1 MIKEKNI
8 KINDIFKENNDGR
21 IFFNNEYIGDY
32 IDKKLILKN
41 IRTDVIFKFEQP
53 DMVNYKLE
61 DVYNYEKKHHNSIKY
76 FKRSNLKEKY
86 HFEYNCHVGDV
97 LIKCESKEVNLSL
110 QDYLANNWEVYLNT
124 GFIDE

>member
-1 MIKEKNI
+1 MIKEKSI
-8 KINDIFKENNDGR
+8 KINDVFKENNDGK

-41 IRTDVIFKFEQP
+41 IRVDVIFKFEQP

-61 DVYNYEKKHHNSIKY
+61 DIYLYEKKHHNLIKY

-97 LIKCESKEVNLSL
+97 LLKSDSKEVNLSL
-110 QDYLANNWEVYLNT
+110 QDYLANNWEVYLNSGYT
-124 GFIDE
+124 DE

>member
-8 KINDIFKENNDGR
+8 KINDVFKENNDGK

-41 IRTDVIFKFEQP
+41 IRVDVIFKFEQP

-61 DVYNYEKKHHNSIKY
+61 DIYLYEKKHHNSIKY

-97 LIKCESKEVNLSL
+97 LLKSDSKEVNLSL
-110 QDYLANNWEVYLNT
+110 QDYLANNWEVYLNSGYT
-124 GFIDE
+124 DE